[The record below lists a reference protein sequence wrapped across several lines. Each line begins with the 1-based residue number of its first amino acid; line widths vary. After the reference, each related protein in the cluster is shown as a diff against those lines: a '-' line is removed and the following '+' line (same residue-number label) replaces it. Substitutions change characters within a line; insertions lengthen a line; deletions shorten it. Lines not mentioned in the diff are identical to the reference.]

1 MATLASG
8 PTNEPE
14 PINTPQTPAGPGS
27 VSVAS
32 RANAEPAEQGNCE
45 PHATA
50 RGRGFSVFSPGRLIQ
65 TAIGGMLMGVANL
78 IPGVSGGTMIL
89 AMGLY
94 EEFIDSVA
102 DVTALRFSARRIVF
116 LGVLGTCAAGAVVVL
131 SSVILYLLF
140 AYSSL
145 MFALFIGLTL
155 GGTPTLLKMIGRV
168 TGPVVIATVA
178 GIAVMVLI
186 ALAGRGAEM
195 PRNTGMDLVSGVV
208 GSTTMVLPGIS
219 GSYMLLV
226 LNQYDRVIGAVDDL
240 RQQDWSALWVM
251 GPVGIGGVIGIVG
264 LSNLLKFL
272 LHRYEKVTLGFLLGM
287 LLGSV
292 LGLWPFGRPPTEK
305 ILEKR
310 SDQELL
316 AYAEGLGIEG
326 AKGLSK
332 HELAE
337 HILIAWHLETLPP
350 ELAARKHSVET
361 LRSFAAREGVVTPAA
376 AEASSLAE
384 ELTRQW
390 SPGRPW
396 HTPPMAWA
404 MAGMALVMGF
414 AATALL
420 GRLQQDKRERARCD

>member
-1 MATLASG
+1 MASG
-8 PTNEPE
+8 SNNEPG
-14 PINTPQTPAGPGS
+14 PGDATQTSAGPDPAN
-27 VSVAS
+27 VAS
-32 RANAEPAEQGNCE
+32 DVRVDSGERGELKPST
-45 PHATA
+45 TA
-50 RGRGFSVFSPGRLIQ
+50 GDGDFSVFSPARLIQ
-65 TAIGGMLMGVANL
+65 TAIGGVLMGVANL

-102 DVTALRFSARRIVF
+102 DVTALRLSARRIVF

-155 GGTPTLLKMIGRV
+155 GGTPTLLKMIGRI
-168 TGPVVIATVA
+168 TGPVVMATVA

-186 ALAGRGAEM
+186 ALAGRGAEV

-240 RQQDWSALWVM
+240 RQQDWAALWVVV
-251 GPVGIGGVIGIVG
+251 PVGIGAVVGIVG

-326 AKGLSK
+326 ARGLSDR
-332 HELAE
+332 ELAD

-350 ELAARKHSVET
+350 AMTARKHSAEA
-361 LRSFAAREGVVTPAA
+361 LRVFAAHEGVVTSAD
-376 AEASSLAE
+376 AEAASLAG
-384 ELTRQW
+384 ELTRNW

-396 HTPPMAWA
+396 HTPAMDWA
-404 MAGMALVMGF
+404 MSGIALVLGF

-420 GRLQQDKRERARCD
+420 GRLQQGH